1 MNLSFETTTACNS
14 RCITCPMYEITRPK
28 GHMSDALFH
37 KLIKEGKEFGIDYY
51 QPYMNGEYFTSPK
64 AYERLDYM
72 EKEGVKVWLFT
83 NAELIDVDR
92 LVKYKCIKRMNCSL
106 NAATKET
113 YDKIMR
119 RPDFERVKRNTENL
133 IKKAKFKVTVSMVL
147 NALNANEVDL
157 FEKMWGKRASIFN
170 YVNYGGARES
180 YSEKDKLVRHCRKV
194 SYTITVLWDGRVNL
208 CCFDYDG
215 KMIFGDLNKDSLGDI
230 YRRRQLIRKRHRNL
244 DFSMSPCKECNYNR
258 VKYEI

>member
-1 MNLSFETTTACNS
+1 MNLVFETTTNCNAK
-14 RCITCPMYEITRPK
+14 CITCPMYETTRPK

-37 KLIKEGKEFGIDYY
+37 KLIKEGKEFGINYY
-51 QPYMNGEYFTSPK
+51 LPYMNGEYFTSPK

-92 LVKYKCIKRMNCSL
+92 LVKYKCIRWINCSL
-106 NAATKET
+106 NATTKET

-119 RPDFERVKRNTENL
+119 KPDFKKVKKNTRDL

-147 NALNANEVDL
+147 NKLNAKEADS
-157 FEKMWGKRASIFN
+157 FKKIWGNRASIFN

-180 YSEKDKLVRHCRKV
+180 YLEKDKPVRHCRKV
-194 SYTITVLWDGRVNL
+194 VYNIPVLWDGMVNL

-215 KMIFGDLNKDSLGDI
+215 KMIFGDLNKESLRDI
-230 YRRRQLIRKRHRNL
+230 YKKRQDIRKRHRNG
-244 DFSMSPCKECNYNR
+244 DFSMSPCNKCNYNY
-258 VKYEI
+258 VKI